1 MHDRRFPF
9 LALMAEGATSAID
22 ALQAR
27 TLRTTLLLMIV
38 AANVCAALVAGAAT
52 RGVAVR
58 ARDDAVRD
66 GARGFVVYPWRGIVG
81 AGAPLGS
88 EDARAA
94 SALPQVAGA
103 AAHQAVWLPVGD
115 DAHAAAAAI
124 VDGYDSA
131 GSVLADADLLRGR
144 WFSADENARAAPVVA
159 LGDRLAAR
167 VARRGGPLGAQIYLA
182 HRRFR
187 VIGVYHDT
195 APGFHAIV
203 PLETV
208 RRRLGA
214 APEWTDIVVRARD
227 GVALDDAE
235 RAVAAR
241 LARDRQ
247 SGDAPRVVIAGADR
261 LRAGARIVPFVSR
274 ATTLELAAIGLTLAG
289 LALAAVVMRSVRDRT
304 REIGLRKVLGATR
317 AAILLETVAESTTL
331 ATIGGAAGLAAGRV
345 IAMLLAGT
353 TPIPASVSVAAGLT
367 AVCLTIAGGA
377 AFGALPGL
385 RAARLD
391 ALQALHAR

>member
-1 MHDRRFPF
+1 
-9 LALMAEGATSAID
+9 MAEGATSAID

-38 AANVCAALVAGAAT
+38 AANVGAALVAGAAT

>member
-1 MHDRRFPF
+1 MRDRRFPF

-27 TLRTTLLLMIV
+27 TLRTTLLLVIV

-52 RGVAVR
+52 RGAAVR
-58 ARDDAVRD
+58 ARDDAARD
-66 GARGFVVYPWRGIVG
+66 GARGFVVYPWLAGG
-81 AGAPLGS
+81 GAPLGN
-88 EDARAA
+88 EDARAVG
-94 SALPQVAGA
+94 ALPQVAGA
-103 AAHQAVWLPVGD
+103 AAHQAVRLPVGD
-115 DAHAAAAAI
+115 DAHADIGAI

-131 GSVLADADLLRGR
+131 GPVLADADLLRGR

-167 VARRGGPLGAQIYLA
+167 VAHPGSPLGTRIYLA

-195 APGFHAIV
+195 APGFHAVV
-203 PLETV
+203 PIETV
-208 RRRLGA
+208 RRLLGA
-214 APEWTDIVVRARD
+214 SPEWTDIVVRARD
-227 GVALDDAE
+227 GVAVDDAE

-241 LARDRQ
+241 LGSDRR
-247 SGDAPRVVIAGADR
+247 SGNAPRVVVAGADR

-274 ATTLELAAIGLTLAG
+274 ITTRELAAIGLTLAG
-289 LALAAVVMRSVRDRT
+289 LALAAVMMRSVRDRT
-304 REIGLRKVLGATR
+304 PEIGLRKVLGATR

-353 TPIPASVSVAAGLT
+353 TPIPAAVSAAAGLT

-377 AFGALPGL
+377 AFGAPPGL

-391 ALQALHAR
+391 ALQALRAR

>member
-1 MHDRRFPF
+1 MRDRRFPF

-52 RGVAVR
+52 RGAAVR
-58 ARDDAVRD
+58 ARDDAARD
-66 GARGFVVYPWRGIVG
+66 GARGFVVYPWL
-81 AGAPLGS
+81 AGGGPPLGS
-88 EDARAA
+88 EDARAVG
-94 SALPQVAGA
+94 ALPQVAGA
-103 AAHQAVWLPVGD
+103 AAHQAVRLPVGD
-115 DAHAAAAAI
+115 DAHADVAAI

-131 GSVLADADLLRGR
+131 GPVLADADLLRGR

-159 LGDRLAAR
+159 LGDRLAAH
-167 VARRGGPLGAQIYLA
+167 VAHPGSPLGTRIYLA

-195 APGFHAIV
+195 APGFHAVV
-203 PLETV
+203 PIETV
-208 RRRLGA
+208 RRLLGA
-214 APEWTDIVVRARD
+214 SPEWTDIVVRARD
-227 GVALDDAE
+227 GVAVDDAE

-241 LARDRQ
+241 LGSDRR
-247 SGDAPRVVIAGADR
+247 SGNAPRVVVAGADR

-274 ATTLELAAIGLTLAG
+274 TTTRELAAIGLTLAG
-289 LALAAVVMRSVRDRT
+289 LALAAVMMRSVRDRT
-304 REIGLRKVLGATR
+304 PEIGLRKVLGATR

-331 ATIGGAAGLAAGRV
+331 AIIGGAAGLAAGRV

-353 TPIPASVSVAAGLT
+353 TPIPAAVSAAAGLT

-377 AFGALPGL
+377 AFGAPPGL

-391 ALQALHAR
+391 ALQALRAR

>member
-1 MHDRRFPF
+1 
-9 LALMAEGATSAID
+9 MAEGATSAID

-81 AGAPLGS
+81 AGTPLGS

-377 AFGALPGL
+377 AFGAPPGL

>member
-1 MHDRRFPF
+1 
-9 LALMAEGATSAID
+9 MAEGATSAID

-377 AFGALPGL
+377 AFGAPPGL

>member
-1 MHDRRFPF
+1 
-9 LALMAEGATSAID
+9 MAEGATSAID

>member
-1 MHDRRFPF
+1 
-9 LALMAEGATSAID
+9 MAEGATSAID

-81 AGAPLGS
+81 AGTPLGS